1 LNIESSGKRF
11 AQEDLYE
18 LVWSKPIRTIAKEFG
33 ISDVALAK
41 KCRKL
46 GIPRPPVGYWQMI
59 AFGQKVRRPFLP
71 KTQPGQPE
79 SVWIPFVSKILIDL
93 GPEVARRT
101 ANLDLPENQIHVR
114 DSLRDAHPLIRLTRD
129 LLNNSRHDDYG
140 AQLGRWHEGSLNIR
154 VSKASGGAPCSSWMH
169 C

>member
-1 LNIESSGKRF
+1 M
-11 AQEDLYE
+11 A
-18 LVWSKPIRTIAKEFG
+18 
-33 ISDVALAK
+33 DVATVSVEPIEFID
-41 KCRKL
+41 L
-46 GIPRPPVGYWQMI
+46 GAQ
-59 AFGQKVRRPFLP
+59 RRRIGSRMDEAIRRVVDHGRF
-71 KTQPGQPE
+71 
-79 SVWIPFVSKILIDL
+79 IL

-101 ANLDLPENQIHVR
+101 ANLDLPENQLHVR